1 MLATKLTE
9 KEAIERLREGD
20 SAGFEFLY
28 HSHKRRVYNL
38 CLRLAG
44 NQAIAEELMQE
55 AFLLVFRRIN
65 TFRGD
70 SAFTTWLHRVT
81 LNVVFM
87 HIRQQRSRIT
97 PQVSLEETGPD
108 ESLYERIGAD
118 DSVLT
123 TSIDRITLENAIRE
137 LPPGYR
143 IVLVLHDIEGYEHQE
158 IAELLNCSIG
168 NTKSQLH
175 KARLKLRTLLKSSR
189 PRHQERPAVAPPA
202 PATTSIRKPIHF
214 KRMPRV
220 LVPEKRAA

>member
-1 MLATKLTE
+1 MMSVGDLTE
-9 KEAIERLREGD
+9 KEAIELLRNGD
-20 SAGFEFLY
+20 AAGFEFLY

-38 CLRLAG
+38 CLRLSG
-44 NQAIAEELMQE
+44 NQAVAEELMQE
-55 AFLLVFRRIN
+55 AFLLVFRRID

-81 LNVVFM
+81 VNVAFM
-87 HIRQQRSRIT
+87 YMRQQRSRVT
-97 PQVSLEETGPD
+97 PQVSLEESGPED
-108 ESLYERIGAD
+108 SLYERIGAD
-118 DSVLT
+118 DSVLS

-175 KARLKLRTLLKSSR
+175 KARLKLRGLLKSGGKR
-189 PRHQERPAVAPPA
+189 KAPRGERTPV
-202 PATTSIRKPIHF
+202 TIR
-214 KRMPRV
+214 RR
-220 LVPEKRAA
+220 LSLARARRKWNEQAA